1 MKALKEVGLF
11 LSIFIG
17 GFVLLSL
24 SIVLVFPV
32 TWNEVVTFPGWLA
45 IYALFGS
52 MTAGVIISHWDDK

>member
-24 SIVLVFPV
+24 ATVIIFPV
-32 TWNEVVTFPGWLA
+32 SWNEVVTFPGWIA
-45 IYALFGS
+45 IYVLFGS
-52 MTAGVIISHWDDK
+52 MVSGCIISDWDRQ